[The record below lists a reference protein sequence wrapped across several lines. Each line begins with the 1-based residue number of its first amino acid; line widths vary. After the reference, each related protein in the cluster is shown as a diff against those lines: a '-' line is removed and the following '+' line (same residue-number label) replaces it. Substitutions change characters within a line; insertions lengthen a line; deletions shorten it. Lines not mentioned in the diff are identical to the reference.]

1 MKRMIKYVLIIAVIG
16 SLSLFL
22 FMFLCEKNR
31 VNEFDY
37 QQCMIDDLGDEMRAF
52 YDDFEKCCTMKYE
65 DYAMFC
71 KKYGLEQKYDDI
83 EKCYV
88 VYAYYFIGMSS
99 FDVKSIYY
107 NGDKILI
114 KSKEENWGATGN
126 ITARMIVV
134 PVDKSIADDKIVLK
148 NNFIADDDN

>member
-1 MKRMIKYVLIIAVIG
+1 MKRMIKYVLIIAVVG
-16 SLSLFL
+16 SLSLCS

-37 QQCMIDDLGDEMRAF
+37 QQYMTDDLSDETRAF
-52 YDDFEKCCTMKYE
+52 YDDFDKCCTMNYE
-65 DYAMFC
+65 DYTMFC
-71 KKYGLEQKYDDI
+71 KKYGLEQKYDDV

-99 FDVKSIYY
+99 FNVKSIYY
-107 NGDKILI
+107 YDDKILI
-114 KSKEENWGATGN
+114 NTMEENWGATGN

-134 PVDKSIADDKIVLK
+134 PVDKSIADDKINLK